1 MELIMETNKDFE
13 RYQKA
18 RKQVK
23 EIKEFYSHL
32 LTYIGVMVVI
42 IYINLT
48 YTPEILW
55 FIWTLFGWGIGV
67 FFHAMRVFNFFP
79 FFNKDWEEKKIKQF
93 IDEEKMNKNK
103 FE

>member
-1 MELIMETNKDFE
+1 MELIMEKNNDFE

-18 RKQVK
+18 RKQVQELK
-23 EIKEFYSHL
+23 GFYSHL
-32 LTYIGVMVVI
+32 SSYIVVMAII

-48 YTPEILW
+48 YTPEVLW
-55 FIWTLFGWGIGV
+55 FFWTLFGWGIGL

-93 IDEEKMNKNK
+93 MEEEKANNNK

>member
-1 MELIMETNKDFE
+1 MELIMETNNDFE

-18 RKQVK
+18 RKQVQELK
-23 EIKEFYSHL
+23 GFYSHL
-32 LTYIGVMVVI
+32 LTYVVIMTII

-48 YTPEILW
+48 YTPEVLW
-55 FIWTLFGWGIGV
+55 FFWTLFGWGIGL
-67 FFHAMRVFNFFP
+67 FFHAMRVFSFFP

-93 IDEEKMNKNK
+93 MEEEKSNKNK